1 VGIVLATELFQSLDS
16 EPRLQEGV
24 QEDVERK
31 MRAVDTRTEPL
42 GIGDAG
48 SGTVIAPRRTVA
60 AVQLGNAFGP
70 EEQ

>member
-1 VGIVLATELFQSLDS
+1 VWIVVVTELFQSLDS

-31 MRAVDTRTEPL
+31 MRAVDTRTEPV

-48 SGTVIAPRRTVA
+48 CGTVITPRRTVA
-60 AVQLGNAFGP
+60 AVQLGDAFGA